1 MTRRADAIA
10 AALAAAPPVSAE
22 LARNMRALLLPY
34 AVAARPHRCH
44 LERRPT
50 DYGTAARAVCDCGW
64 AGRWYA
70 TGARAAEE
78 GTAHTQG
85 GQQL

>member
-1 MTRRADAIA
+1 MTHA
-10 AALAAAPPVSAE
+10 
-22 LARNMRALLLPY
+22 
-34 AVAARPHRCH
+34 HRSH

-70 TGARAAEE
+70 TGARATEE
-78 GTAHTQG
+78 GTTHTQG
-85 GQQL
+85 GTTT